1 MQAGE
6 SAEDAMRREI
16 KEEIGF
22 DVSDLHYVSSC
33 WFSSKHVLMIGFIA
47 KTDKKDFTLSSEVD
61 AAEWVSLSKVPEMIY
76 PEHPE
81 NLAYKLYKEYLKLA
95 G

>member
-22 DVSDLHYVSSC
+22 EVSDLHYVSSC

-47 KTDKKDFTLSSEVD
+47 K
-61 AAEWVSLSKVPEMIY
+61 
-76 PEHPE
+76 
-81 NLAYKLYKEYLKLA
+81 NL
-95 G
+95 